1 MTRTQ
6 DQRFGGYWMRLIGLG
21 SIAALCLLL
30 PATVSAQNT
39 GRIECARNDEYV
51 YLYGSLATL
60 QVRGTVQCGEIV
72 YITLRYEDYYVVRTA
87 KGDTGYVPRA
97 SVSVLKDKQETAVPT
112 PPGELPREQTHYD
125 KAPREAPVHTAIG
138 FTLVKNTPVRIK
150 LMKTVSSATANAGE
164 AVEMEAVEDIL
175 VQGVPVLT
183 KGSKA
188 SAVVAEVEPKR
199 KFGHGGKVAI
209 SITALRLANG
219 EPVPLRSYEE
229 TSGASSTTHV
239 GAGKD
244 AEMVRDT
251 EFTVLVDEDVHL
263 KREDFETPADG
274 SAKTPEPVAKSVSPR
289 N

>member
-1 MTRTQ
+1 MTRKQ
-6 DQRFGGYWMRLIGLG
+6 DQRLCGTWIRLFGLG
-21 SIAALCLLL
+21 AIAAFCVFL
-30 PATVSAQNT
+30 PTPAAAQNT

-72 YITLRYEDYYVVRTA
+72 YITLRYEDYYGVRTA
-87 KGDTGYVPRA
+87 KGETGYVPRA
-97 SVSVLKDKQETAVPT
+97 SVSILKDKQETTVPT

-125 KAPREAPVHTAIG
+125 KAPREAPVHVAIG

-150 LMKTVSSATANAGE
+150 LTKTISSATANPGE
-164 AVEMEAVEDIL
+164 AVELEVVEDVL

-219 EPVPLRSYEE
+219 ESAPLRSYEE

-244 AEMVRDT
+244 AELVRDT

-263 KREDFETPADG
+263 KREDFETPAEEP
-274 SAKTPEPVAKSVSPR
+274 AKTAAPAVKSEKPQ

>member
-1 MTRTQ
+1 MTRQQ
-6 DQRFGGYWMRLIGLG
+6 DQRFSGNWMGLFWLG
-21 SIAALCLLL
+21 TIAVFSLLL
-30 PATVSAQNT
+30 PAQAAAQNT

-72 YITLRYEDYYVVRTA
+72 YITLRFEDYYGVRTA
-87 KGDTGYVPRA
+87 KGETGYVPRA
-97 SVSVLKDKQETAVPT
+97 SVSVLKDKSETGVPP
-112 PPGELPREQTHYD
+112 PPGELPRERVHYD
-125 KAPREAPVHTAIG
+125 KAPREAPVHAAIG

-150 LMKTVSSATANAGE
+150 LMKTISSATASAGE
-164 AVEMEAVEDIL
+164 PVELEVVEDVL

-219 EPVPLRSYEE
+219 ESAPLRSYEE

-244 AEMVRDT
+244 AELLRDT

-274 SAKTPEPVAKSVSPR
+274 PAKSQAPVANPVKPQS
-289 N
+289 

>member
-1 MTRTQ
+1 MTCKQ
-6 DQRFGGYWMRLIGLG
+6 DQRFSRNWMRLLDLMA
-21 SIAALCLLL
+21 IAALCAVW
-30 PATVSAQNT
+30 PATASAQNT

-72 YITLRYEDYYVVRTA
+72 YITLRYEDYYGVRTA
-87 KGDTGYVPRA
+87 KGETGYVPRA
-97 SVSVLKDKQETAVPT
+97 SVSVLRDKEETAVPT
-112 PPGELPREQTHYD
+112 PPGELPRERVHYD
-125 KAPREAPVHTAIG
+125 KAPREAPVHVPIG
-138 FTLVKNTPVRIK
+138 FTLVKNTSVRIK
-150 LMKTVSSATANAGE
+150 LMKTISSATANAGE
-164 AVEMEAVEDIL
+164 PVELEVVEDVL

-188 SAVVAEVEPKR
+188 SAVVAEVELKR

-219 EPVPLRSYEE
+219 ESAPLRSYEE

-263 KREDFETPADG
+263 KREDFESPADG
-274 SAKTPEPVAKSVSPR
+274 SAKTPASGAKSEKP
-289 N
+289 

>member
-1 MTRTQ
+1 MTRKL
-6 DQRFGGYWMRLIGLG
+6 DQRFSGNWVRLAGLG
-21 SIAALCLLL
+21 AFAALCVLW
-30 PATVSAQNT
+30 PATASAQNT

-72 YITLRYEDYYVVRTA
+72 YITLRYEDYYGVRTA
-87 KGDTGYVPRA
+87 KGETGYVPRA
-97 SVSVLKDKQETAVPT
+97 SVSVLKDKQETAVP
-112 PPGELPREQTHYD
+112 PPPAELPREQTHYD
-125 KAPREAPVHTAIG
+125 KAPREAPVHAAIG

-150 LMKTVSSATANAGE
+150 LMKTISSATANPGE
-164 AVEMEAVEDIL
+164 AVELEVVEDVL

-219 EPVPLRSYEE
+219 ESAPLRSYEE

-244 AEMVRDT
+244 GEMVRDT
-251 EFTVLVDEDVHL
+251 EFTVLVDADVHL

-274 SAKTPEPVAKSVSPR
+274 SAKTPAPIAKSEKPQS
-289 N
+289 